1 MLGINL
7 KKTNNMSKSK
17 KLSYKKF
24 RFYSTIFWLI
34 VITPI
39 FVVFGLFYFASVGGF
54 GDMPDLEVLE
64 NPKTKLASEIISSDN
79 KTLGKYYFN
88 DNRTPVTF
96 EELPSHLVDALIAT
110 EDIRFY
116 LHSGID
122 FKRTFGAIIKFGKD
136 GGGSTITQQLAK
148 QLFTGEGSKD
158 MIERISQKIKEYI
171 IAVRLERQYT
181 KDEIIAQYLNI
192 YDFNNNAD
200 GIRSAARIYFGK
212 EPIELD
218 LNESAILVGML
229 KNSSL
234 YNPRPH
240 RNPVGVK
247 NRRNVV
253 LNQMKKYNY
262 LRKQIV
268 DSLKIQPLNLKY
280 TPESHREGLA
290 TYFREFLRSY
300 MKSWVN
306 SNENRKPDGSKYNL
320 NTDGLKIYTTI
331 NYKMQKIAEE
341 AIGQHMPRLQKEFFE
356 QNEQVDDSIAPF
368 RDLTIGAVDTI
379 LRFSIKRSERW
390 RKMKYDLRKDE
401 EEIKKSFYEPVKMS
415 IFSWNGEIDT
425 VMTPID
431 SMKYY
436 KSFFRPGMMSMDPTN
451 GKIKAW
457 VGGMNYRHFQ
467 YDMVKKGKRQIG
479 STFKPFVYAAAI
491 DQLKLSPC
499 DTFPDSQFCV
509 EKNKFGNIEKWC
521 PKNSG
526 DKYGKTR
533 TLKNALANS
542 INTVTARLID
552 RIGPR
557 IVANLAKDLGIEEKI
572 FPVPSIALGTPDL
585 SVYEMVAAYSTFAN
599 KGVYTKPTFIEKIED
614 KNGTILFKSNPK
626 TKDVLSEEAAYVTVN
641 LLEGVTN
648 AGSGT
653 RLRTV
658 GVDEYNRAYQKVV
671 TGYPY
676 GFKNPIAGKTGTTQN
691 QSDGWFIGMVPNLVT
706 GVWVGAEDRAI
717 HFEDIAYG
725 QGATMA
731 LPIWA
736 NYMRNV
742 YLDSTL
748 MISQEPFEK
757 PEILNIELDCNKFVI
772 DQTGSGKTTDQ
783 EIQDI
788 DF

>member
-1 MLGINL
+1 M
-7 KKTNNMSKSK
+7 
-17 KLSYKKF
+17 
-24 RFYSTIFWLI
+24 WLI
-34 VITPI
+34 FLTPVVLVSII
-39 FVVFGLFYFASVGGF
+39 FYYASIGGF
-54 GDMPDLEVLE
+54 GEMPDLEVLE
-64 NPKTKLASEIISSDN
+64 NPKTNLASEVLSSEG

-96 EELPSHLVDALIAT
+96 SELPSHLVDALIST

-116 LHSGID
+116 SHSGID
-122 FKRTFGAIIKFGKD
+122 FKRTLGAALKFGKD

-148 QLFTGEGSKD
+148 LLFTGEGSKD
-158 MIERISQKIKEYI
+158 IVERLTQKFKEYI
-171 IAVRLERQYT
+171 IAVRLERNYT
-181 KDEIIAQYLNI
+181 KDEIITQYLNL
-192 YDFNNNAD
+192 YDFGNNGD

-218 LNESAILVGML
+218 INESAILVGML

-253 LNQMKKYNY
+253 LGQMAKYNY
-262 LRKQIV
+262 LDIPLV
-268 DSLKIQPLNLKY
+268 DSLKLQPLNLNY

-290 TYFREFLRSY
+290 TYFREYLRAH
-300 MKSWVN
+300 MKSWIN
-306 SNENRKPDGSKYNL
+306 NENNTKPDGSKYNL

-331 NYKMQKIAEE
+331 NYTMQQMAEL
-341 AIGQHMPRLQKEFFE
+341 AVGKHMPRLQKEFFE
-356 QNEQVDDSIAPF
+356 QNMTLDDSIAPF
-368 RDLTIGAVDTI
+368 RDLTSGAVDTL
-379 LRFSIKRSERW
+379 LRISMRRSERW
-390 RKMKYDLRKDE
+390 RKMKYDLKKKN
-401 EEIKKSFYEPVKMS
+401 EEIENSFFEPINMTV
-415 IFSWNGEIDT
+415 FSWDGDIDT
-425 VMTPID
+425 IMTPLD

-451 GKIKAW
+451 GHIKAW

-499 DTFPDSQFCV
+499 DTFPDSQFCI
-509 EKNKFGNIEKWC
+509 EKYKFGNMEQWC

-526 DKYGKTR
+526 DKYGRTR

-542 INTVTARLID
+542 VNTVTARLMD
-552 RIGPR
+552 RIGPET
-557 IVANLAKDLGIEEKI
+557 VVKLAKDLGIEQRI
-572 FPVPSIALGTPDL
+572 LAVPSIALGTPDL

-599 KGVYTKPTFIEKIED
+599 RGVYTQPVFIEKIED
-614 KNGTILFKSNPK
+614 KNGTILFKNQPI

-641 LLEGVTN
+641 LLEGVTM

-653 RLRTV
+653 RLRTT
-658 GVDEYNRAYQKVV
+658 GADEYNRAYQNIV

-676 GFKNPIAGKTGTTQN
+676 EFTNPIAGKTGTTQN

-725 QGATMA
+725 QGASMA
-731 LPIWA
+731 LPIWGI
-736 NYMRNV
+736 YMKSV
-742 YLDSTL
+742 YQDSTL
-748 MISQEPFEK
+748 MISNEGFERPK
-757 PEILNIELDCNKFVI
+757 KLSIELDCNKFVVDSI
-772 DQTGSGKTTDQ
+772 GSRRNRYG
-783 EIQDI
+783 II
-788 DF
+788 

>member
-1 MLGINL
+1 MD
-7 KKTNNMSKSK
+7 KK
-17 KLSYKKF
+17 YKW
-24 RFYSTIFWLI
+24 YSLLLWL
-34 VITPI
+34 VFLTPI
-39 FVVFGLFYFASVGGF
+39 TVFAFIFYYASIGGF

-64 NPKTKLASEIISSDN
+64 NPKTNLASEVISSDG

-96 EELPSHLVDALIAT
+96 EELPNHLVEALIAT

-116 LHSGID
+116 SHSGID
-122 FKRTFGAIIKFGKD
+122 FKRTFSAAIKLGRD

-148 QLFTGEGSKD
+148 LLFTGEGSKD
-158 MIERISQKIKEYI
+158 IIERLTQKFKEYV
-171 IAVRLERQYT
+171 IAVRLERHYT
-181 KDEIIAQYLNI
+181 KEEIITQYLNL
-192 YDFNNNAD
+192 YDFGNNGD

-212 EPIELD
+212 EPINLD
-218 LNESAILVGML
+218 INESAILVGML

-253 LNQMKKYNY
+253 LGQMKKYNY
-262 LRKQIV
+262 LDEVFV
-268 DSLKIQPLNLKY
+268 DSLKQKPLNLNY

-290 TYFREFLRSY
+290 TYFREFLRAQ
-300 MKSWVN
+300 MKTWIN
-306 SNENRKPDGSKYNL
+306 DPNNRKPDGSKYNL

-331 NYKMQKIAEE
+331 NYTMQEMAEN
-341 AIGQHMPRLQKEFFE
+341 AVTSHMPRLQKEFFE
-356 QNEQVDDSIAPF
+356 QNETLDDSIAPF
-368 RDLTIGAVDTI
+368 RDLTSGAVDTL
-379 LRFSIKRSERW
+379 LRISMRRSERW
-390 RKMKYDLRKDE
+390 RKMKYDLNKNDE
-401 EEIKKSFYEPVKMS
+401 EIEESFYTPKEMTV
-415 IFSWNGEIDT
+415 FSWSGDIDT
-425 VMTPID
+425 IMTPID

-451 GKIKAW
+451 GYVKAW

-499 DTFPDSQFCV
+499 DKFPDSQFCI
-509 EKNKFGNIEKWC
+509 EKNKFGNVEQWC

-526 DKYGKTR
+526 DKYGRTR

-542 INTVTARLID
+542 VNTVTARLMD

-557 IVANLAKDLGIEEKI
+557 TVANLAKDLGIEQRI
-572 FPVPSIALGTPDL
+572 LAVPSIALGTPDL

-599 KGVYTKPTFIEKIED
+599 KGVYTKPVFIERIED
-614 KNGTILFKSNPK
+614 KNGTVLYKNQPL
-626 TKDVLSEEAAYVTVN
+626 TRDVLSEEAAYVTVN
-641 LLEGVTN
+641 LLEGVTKS
-648 AGSGT
+648 GSGT
-653 RLRTV
+653 RLRTR
-658 GVDEYNRAYQKVV
+658 GADEFNRAYQNVV

-676 GFKNPIAGKTGTTQN
+676 EFTNPIAGKTGTTQN

-725 QGATMA
+725 QGASMA
-731 LPIWA
+731 LPIWGI
-736 NYMRNV
+736 YMKSV
-742 YLDSTL
+742 YQDSTL
-748 MISQEPFEK
+748 QISNKSFEK
-757 PEILNIELDCNKFVI
+757 PKRLTIELDCNIFATDSI
-772 DQTGSGKTTDQ
+772 RSDKTTDQ
-783 EIQDI
+783 EILDI

>member
-1 MLGINL
+1 M
-7 KKTNNMSKSK
+7 
-17 KLSYKKF
+17 
-24 RFYSTIFWLI
+24 WLI
-34 VITPI
+34 FLTPI
-39 FVVFGLFYFASVGGF
+39 SLITFLFYYASIGGF

-64 NPKTKLASEIISSDN
+64 NPKTNLASEIFTSDG
-79 KTLGKYYFN
+79 KTLAKYYFN

-96 EELPSHLVDALIAT
+96 DELPTHLVDALIAT

-116 LHSGID
+116 SHSGID
-122 FKRTFGAIIKFGKD
+122 FKRTFGAALKFGKD

-148 QLFTGEGSKD
+148 LLFTGEGSKD
-158 MIERISQKIKEYI
+158 IIERLTQKFKEYI
-171 IAVRLERQYT
+171 IAVRLERNYT
-181 KDEIIAQYLNI
+181 KEEIITQYLNL
-192 YDFNNNAD
+192 YDFGNNGD

-212 EPIELD
+212 EPIDLD
-218 LNESAILVGML
+218 INESAILVGML

-240 RNPVGVK
+240 RNPIGVK

-253 LNQMKKYNY
+253 LSQMSKYQY
-262 LRKQIV
+262 LEKNLV
-268 DSLKIQPLNLKY
+268 DSLRLEPLNLNY

-290 TYFREFLRSY
+290 TYFREFLRSH
-300 MKSWVN
+300 MKKWIN
-306 SNENRKPDGSKYNL
+306 DENNRKPDGSKYNL

-331 NYKMQKIAEE
+331 NYTMQQMAELAVE
-341 AIGQHMPRLQKEFFE
+341 EHMPRLQKEFFE
-356 QNEQVDDSIAPF
+356 QNKTLDDSIAPF
-368 RDLTIGAVDTI
+368 RELTSGAVDTL
-379 LRFSIKRSERW
+379 LRISMRRSERW
-390 RKMKYDLRKDE
+390 RKMKYDLKKDN
-401 EEIKKSFYEPVKMS
+401 EEIENSFFEPVDMT
-415 IFSWNGEIDT
+415 IFSWEGDIDT
-425 VMTPID
+425 IMTPLD

-451 GKIKAW
+451 GHIKAW

-499 DTFPDSQFCV
+499 DTFPDSQFCI
-509 EKNKFGNIEKWC
+509 EKNKFGNIEQWC

-526 DKYGKTR
+526 DKYGRTR

-542 INTVTARLID
+542 VNTVTARLMD
-552 RIGPR
+552 RIGPQT
-557 IVANLAKDLGIEEKI
+557 VVKLAKDLGIEQRI
-572 FPVPSIALGTPDL
+572 LPVPSIALGTPDL

-599 KGVYTKPTFIEKIED
+599 KGVYTQPVFVEKIED
-614 KNGTILFKSNPK
+614 KNGTTLFEHQPV

-641 LLEGVTN
+641 LLEGVTM

-653 RLRTV
+653 RLRTR
-658 GVDEYNRAYQKVV
+658 GADEYNRAYQNIV

-676 GFKNPIAGKTGTTQN
+676 EFTNPIAGKTGTTQN

-725 QGATMA
+725 QGASMA
-731 LPIWA
+731 LPIWGV
-736 NYMRNV
+736 YMKSV
-742 YLDSTL
+742 YQDSTL
-748 MISQEPFEK
+748 MISNESFDRPK
-757 PEILNIELDCNKFVI
+757 KLSIELDCNKFVI
-772 DQTGSGKTTDQ
+772 DSIGSGKTTDQ
-783 EIQDI
+783 EILDI

>member
-1 MLGINL
+1 M
-7 KKTNNMSKSK
+7 
-17 KLSYKKF
+17 
-24 RFYSTIFWLI
+24 WLI
-34 VITPI
+34 FLTPVVLVSII
-39 FVVFGLFYFASVGGF
+39 FYYASIGGF
-54 GDMPDLEVLE
+54 GEMPDLEVLE
-64 NPKTKLASEIISSDN
+64 NPKTNLASEVLSSEG

-96 EELPSHLVDALIAT
+96 SELPSHLVDALIST

-116 LHSGID
+116 SHSGID
-122 FKRTFGAIIKFGKD
+122 FKRTLGAALKFGKD

-148 QLFTGEGSKD
+148 LLFTGEGSKD
-158 MIERISQKIKEYI
+158 IVERLTQKFKEYI
-171 IAVRLERQYT
+171 IAVRLERNYT
-181 KDEIIAQYLNI
+181 KDEIITQYLNL
-192 YDFNNNAD
+192 YDFGNNGD

-218 LNESAILVGML
+218 INESAILVGML

-253 LNQMKKYNY
+253 LGQMAKYNY
-262 LRKQIV
+262 LDIPLV
-268 DSLKIQPLNLKY
+268 DSLKLQPLNLNY

-290 TYFREFLRSY
+290 TYFREYLRAH
-300 MKSWVN
+300 MKSWIN
-306 SNENRKPDGSKYNL
+306 NENNTKPDGSKYNL

-331 NYKMQKIAEE
+331 NYTMQQMAEL
-341 AIGQHMPRLQKEFFE
+341 AVGKHMPRLQKEFFE
-356 QNEQVDDSIAPF
+356 QNMTLDDSIAPF
-368 RDLTIGAVDTI
+368 RDLTSGAVDTL
-379 LRFSIKRSERW
+379 LRISMRRSERW
-390 RKMKYDLRKDE
+390 RKMKYDLKKKN
-401 EEIKKSFYEPVKMS
+401 EEIENSFFEPINMTV
-415 IFSWNGEIDT
+415 FSWDGDIDT
-425 VMTPID
+425 IMTPLD

-451 GKIKAW
+451 GHIKAW

-499 DTFPDSQFCV
+499 DTFPDSQFCI
-509 EKNKFGNIEKWC
+509 EKYKFGNMEQWC

-526 DKYGKTR
+526 DKYGRTR

-542 INTVTARLID
+542 VNTVTARLMD
-552 RIGPR
+552 RIGPET
-557 IVANLAKDLGIEEKI
+557 VVKLAKDLGIEQRI
-572 FPVPSIALGTPDL
+572 LAVPSIALGTPDL

-599 KGVYTKPTFIEKIED
+599 RGVYTQPVFIEKIED
-614 KNGTILFKSNPK
+614 KNGTILFKNQPI

-641 LLEGVTN
+641 LLEGVTM

-653 RLRTV
+653 RLRTT
-658 GVDEYNRAYQKVV
+658 GADEYNRAYQNIV

-676 GFKNPIAGKTGTTQN
+676 EFTNPIAGKTGTTQN

-725 QGATMA
+725 QGASMA
-731 LPIWA
+731 LPIWGI
-736 NYMRNV
+736 YMKSV
-742 YLDSTL
+742 YQDSTL
-748 MISQEPFEK
+748 MISNEGFERPK
-757 PEILNIELDCNKFVI
+757 KLSIELDCNKFVVDSI
-772 DQTGSGKTTDQ
+772 GSGKTTDQ
-783 EIQDI
+783 EILDLSLI
-788 DF
+788 HI

>member
-1 MLGINL
+1 M
-7 KKTNNMSKSK
+7 
-17 KLSYKKF
+17 
-24 RFYSTIFWLI
+24 WLI
-34 VITPI
+34 FLTPVFLVSII
-39 FVVFGLFYFASVGGF
+39 FYYASIGGF
-54 GDMPDLEVLE
+54 GEMPDLEVLE
-64 NPKTKLASEIISSDN
+64 NPKTNLASEVLSSEG

-96 EELPSHLVDALIAT
+96 SELPSHLVDALIST

-116 LHSGID
+116 SHSGID
-122 FKRTFGAIIKFGKD
+122 FKRTLGAALKFGKD

-148 QLFTGEGSKD
+148 LLFTGEGSKD
-158 MIERISQKIKEYI
+158 IVERLTQKFKEYI
-171 IAVRLERQYT
+171 IAVRLERNYT
-181 KDEIIAQYLNI
+181 KDEIITQYLNL
-192 YDFNNNAD
+192 YDFGNNGD

-218 LNESAILVGML
+218 INESAILVGML

-253 LNQMKKYNY
+253 LGQMAKYNY
-262 LRKQIV
+262 LDIPLV
-268 DSLKIQPLNLKY
+268 DSLKLQPLNLNY

-290 TYFREFLRSY
+290 TYFREYLRAH
-300 MKSWVN
+300 MKSWIN
-306 SNENRKPDGSKYNL
+306 NENNTKPDGSKYNL

-331 NYKMQKIAEE
+331 NYTMQEMAEL
-341 AIGQHMPRLQKEFFE
+341 AVGKHMPRLQKEFFE
-356 QNEQVDDSIAPF
+356 QNMTLDDSIAPF
-368 RDLTIGAVDTI
+368 RELTSGAVDTL
-379 LRFSIKRSERW
+379 LRISMRRSERW
-390 RKMKYDLRKDE
+390 RKMKYDLKKKN
-401 EEIKKSFYEPVKMS
+401 EEIENSFFEPINMTV
-415 IFSWNGEIDT
+415 FSWDGDIDT
-425 VMTPID
+425 IMTPLD

-451 GKIKAW
+451 GHIKAW

-499 DTFPDSQFCV
+499 DTFPDSQFCI
-509 EKNKFGNIEKWC
+509 EKYKFGNMEQWC

-542 INTVTARLID
+542 VNTVTARLMD
-552 RIGPR
+552 RIGPET
-557 IVANLAKDLGIEEKI
+557 VVKLAKDLGIEQRI
-572 FPVPSIALGTPDL
+572 LAVPSIALGTPDL

-599 KGVYTKPTFIEKIED
+599 RGVYTQPVFIEKIED
-614 KNGTILFKSNPK
+614 KNGTILFKNQPI

-641 LLEGVTN
+641 LLEGVTM

-653 RLRTV
+653 RLRTT
-658 GVDEYNRAYQKVV
+658 GADEYNRAYQNIV

-676 GFKNPIAGKTGTTQN
+676 EFTNPIAGKTGTTQN

-725 QGATMA
+725 QGASMA
-731 LPIWA
+731 LPIWGV
-736 NYMRNV
+736 YMKSV
-742 YLDSTL
+742 YQDSTL
-748 MISQEPFEK
+748 MISNEGFERPK
-757 PEILNIELDCNKFVI
+757 KLSIELDCNKFVVDSI
-772 DQTGSGKTTDQ
+772 GSGKTTDQ
-783 EIQDI
+783 EILDI

>member
-1 MLGINL
+1 ME
-7 KKTNNMSKSK
+7 KKY
-17 KLSYKKF
+17 KL
-24 RFYSTIFWLI
+24 YSFLLWLFFLTPITLI
-34 VITPI
+34 VLI
-39 FVVFGLFYFASVGGF
+39 FYYASIGGF

-64 NPKTKLASEIISSDN
+64 NPKTNLASEVISSDG

-96 EELPSHLVDALIAT
+96 DELPTHLVDALIAT

-116 LHSGID
+116 SHSGID
-122 FKRTFGAIIKFGKD
+122 FKRTFGAALKLGKD

-148 QLFTGEGSKD
+148 LLFTGEGSRD
-158 MIERISQKIKEYI
+158 ILERLTQKFKEYI
-171 IAVRLERQYT
+171 IAVRLERHYT
-181 KDEIIAQYLNI
+181 KDEIITQYLNL
-192 YDFNNNAD
+192 YDFGNNGD

-212 EPIELD
+212 EPIDLD
-218 LNESAILVGML
+218 INESAILVGML

-234 YNPRPH
+234 YNPRSH

-253 LNQMKKYNY
+253 LGQMKKYNY
-262 LRKQIV
+262 LEEVIV
-268 DSLKIQPLNLKY
+268 DSIQLQPLNLNY

-290 TYFREFLRSY
+290 TYFREFLRAH
-300 MKSWVN
+300 MKTWIN
-306 SNENRKPDGSKYNL
+306 DENNRKPDGSKYNL

-331 NYKMQKIAEE
+331 NHSMQEMAEN
-341 AIGQHMPRLQKEFFE
+341 AVLTHMPRLQNEFFE
-356 QNEQVDDSIAPF
+356 QNETLDDSIAPF
-368 RDLTIGAVDTI
+368 RELTSGAVDTL
-379 LRFSIKRSERW
+379 LRISMRRSERW
-390 RKMKYDLRKDE
+390 RKMKYDLKKDN
-401 EEIKKSFYEPVKMS
+401 EEIEESFFIPKEMTV
-415 IFSWNGEIDT
+415 FSWKGEIDT
-425 VMTPID
+425 IMTPLD

-451 GKIKAW
+451 GYIKAW

-467 YDMVKKGKRQIG
+467 YDMVRKGKRQIG

-499 DTFPDSQFCV
+499 DTFPDSQFCI
-509 EKNKFGNIEKWC
+509 EKNKFGNVEQWC

-526 DKYGKTR
+526 DKYGRTR

-542 INTVTARLID
+542 VNTVTARLMD

-557 IVANLAKDLGIEEKI
+557 TVVKLAKDLGIEQRI
-572 FPVPSIALGTPDL
+572 LPVPSIALGTPDL

-599 KGVYTKPTFIEKIED
+599 KGVYTQPVFIERIED
-614 KNGTILFKSNPK
+614 KNGTTLFENKPL
-626 TKDVLSEEAAYVTVN
+626 TRDVLSEEAAYVTVN
-641 LLEGVTN
+641 LLEGVTK

-653 RLRTV
+653 RLRTT
-658 GVDEYNRAYQKVV
+658 GADEFNRAYQNVV

-676 GFKNPIAGKTGTTQN
+676 EFTNPIAGKTGTTQN

-725 QGATMA
+725 QGASMA
-731 LPIWA
+731 LPIWGV
-736 NYMRNV
+736 YMKSV
-742 YLDSTL
+742 YQDSTL
-748 MISQEPFEK
+748 LISKDSFEIPK
-757 PEILNIELDCNKFVI
+757 RLSIELDCNKFVI
-772 DQTGSGKTTDQ
+772 DSIGSGKTTDQ
-783 EIQDI
+783 EILDI

>member
-1 MLGINL
+1 M
-7 KKTNNMSKSK
+7 
-17 KLSYKKF
+17 
-24 RFYSTIFWLI
+24 WLI
-34 VITPI
+34 FLTPI
-39 FVVFGLFYFASVGGF
+39 SIITFLFYYASTGGF

-64 NPKTKLASEIISSDN
+64 NPKTNLASEIFTSDG
-79 KTLGKYYFN
+79 KTLAKYYFN

-96 EELPSHLVDALIAT
+96 DELPTHLVDALIAT

-116 LHSGID
+116 SHSGID
-122 FKRTFGAIIKFGKD
+122 FKRTFGAALKFGKD

-148 QLFTGEGSKD
+148 LLFTGEGSKD
-158 MIERISQKIKEYI
+158 IIERLTQKFKEYI
-171 IAVRLERQYT
+171 IAVRLERNYT
-181 KDEIIAQYLNI
+181 KEEIITQYLNL
-192 YDFNNNAD
+192 YDFGNNGD

-212 EPIELD
+212 EPIDLD
-218 LNESAILVGML
+218 INESAILVGML

-240 RNPVGVK
+240 RNPIGVK

-253 LNQMKKYNY
+253 LSQMSKYQYLEKK
-262 LRKQIV
+262 LV
-268 DSLKIQPLNLKY
+268 DSLRLEPLNLNY

-290 TYFREFLRSY
+290 TYFREFLRSH
-300 MKSWVN
+300 MKKWIN
-306 SNENRKPDGSKYNL
+306 DENNRKPDGSKYNL

-331 NYKMQKIAEE
+331 NYTMQQMAELAVE
-341 AIGQHMPRLQKEFFE
+341 QHMPRLQKEFFE
-356 QNEQVDDSIAPF
+356 QNKTLDDSIAPF
-368 RDLTIGAVDTI
+368 RELTSGAVDTL
-379 LRFSIKRSERW
+379 LRISMRRSERW
-390 RKMKYDLRKDE
+390 RKMKYDLKKDN
-401 EEIKKSFYEPVKMS
+401 EEIENSFFEPIDMT
-415 IFSWNGEIDT
+415 IFSWEGDIDT
-425 VMTPID
+425 IMTPLD

-451 GKIKAW
+451 GHIKAW

-499 DTFPDSQFCV
+499 DTFPDSQFCI
-509 EKNKFGNIEKWC
+509 EKNKFGNIEQWC

-526 DKYGKTR
+526 DKYGRTR

-542 INTVTARLID
+542 VNTVTARLMD
-552 RIGPR
+552 RIGPQT
-557 IVANLAKDLGIEEKI
+557 VVKLAKDLGIEQRI
-572 FPVPSIALGTPDL
+572 LPVPSIALGTPDL

-599 KGVYTKPTFIEKIED
+599 KGVYTQPVFVEKIED
-614 KNGTILFKSNPK
+614 KNGTTLFEHQPI

-641 LLEGVTN
+641 LLEGVTM

-653 RLRTV
+653 RLRTT
-658 GVDEYNRAYQKVV
+658 GADEYNRAYQNVV

-676 GFKNPIAGKTGTTQN
+676 EFTNPIAGKTGTTQN

-725 QGATMA
+725 QGASMA
-731 LPIWA
+731 LPIWGV
-736 NYMRNV
+736 YMKSV
-742 YLDSTL
+742 YQDTTL
-748 MISQEPFEK
+748 MISNVSFDRPK
-757 PEILNIELDCNKFVI
+757 KLTIELDCNKFVI
-772 DQTGSGKTTDQ
+772 DSIGSGKTTDQ
-783 EIQDI
+783 EILDI